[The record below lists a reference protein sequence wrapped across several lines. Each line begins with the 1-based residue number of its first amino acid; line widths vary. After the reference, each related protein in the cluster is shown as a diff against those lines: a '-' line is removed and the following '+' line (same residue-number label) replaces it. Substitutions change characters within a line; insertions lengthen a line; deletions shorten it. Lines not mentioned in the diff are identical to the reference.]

1 LKTLSDP
8 KLTVIRPQSC
18 LNATNAEEFE
28 RDMSVA
34 LAEDTNTI
42 VLVDLGL
49 VESLD
54 SVGLMSLVSAIKRA
68 ESLGKS
74 FRVSSVSSTIR
85 IIFELTQLD
94 RVLKIQ
100 RFPLL

>member
-1 LKTLSDP
+1 MKTLSHP

-18 LNATNAEEFE
+18 LNAANAEEFE
-28 RDMSVA
+28 RDMTVA

-49 VESLD
+49 VESVD
-54 SVGLMSLVSAIKRA
+54 SIGLMSLVSALKLA

-74 FRVSSVSSTIR
+74 FRVSSVSSSIR

-94 RVLKIQ
+94 QVFKIS
-100 RFPLL
+100 